1 MNFWLLWGST
11 TYATTENIRLSIQD
25 EKAMKVSLISREISA
40 LSRITPTGKHIL
52 DILLVFFDNN
62 DLNFLAAFLRRSAR
76 RCAFLR
82 PVFLPG
88 LFFFTVRNKHLSPK
102 CIRLLKSECLVGNVW
117 YLFMSLIMLDSSR
130 QAKKQMD
137 KRLRVI

>member
-1 MNFWLLWGST
+1 MRPQK
-11 TYATTENIRLSIQD
+11 TYVCQSKT

-82 PVFLPG
+82 PGFFARFIFLH
-88 LFFFTVRNKHLSPK
+88 R
-102 CIRLLKSECLVGNVW
+102 
-117 YLFMSLIMLDSSR
+117 
-130 QAKKQMD
+130 KKQASLSKMY
-137 KRLRVI
+137 

>member
-11 TYATTENIRLSIQD
+11 AYATTENIRLSIQD

-40 LSRITPTGKHIL
+40 LTRITPTGKHIL

-82 PVFLPG
+82 PGFLPG

-117 YLFMSLIMLDSSR
+117 YLFMSLIILDSSR